1 MTDFEANAAES
12 HWMMVPGPNFL
23 GDVDRPKIYLQ
34 DVLGTSPAGQSVTP
48 DMKVPAQGYMN
59 ISDAG
64 SELTK
69 KSIVWP
75 QAALE
80 DGTVAPFLAAGGA
93 AFILMPAYDKT
104 IGIGA
109 ALATGYF
116 VGGLAYYIQFF
127 SRRVVVAP
135 DPAIRVS
142 AMKQGAPN
150 AAGFIQTPR
159 PPATVSGLQA
169 EAGQI
174 GQ

>member
-1 MTDFEANAAES
+1 MTDFEADAAES
-12 HWMMVPGPNFL
+12 HWKMVPGPTFL
-23 GDVDRPKIYLQ
+23 ADANPPKIYLQ
-34 DVLGTSPAGQSVTP
+34 DALGTSPVGQSLKP
-48 DMKVPAQGYMN
+48 DMRVPVQGYLSM
-59 ISDAG
+59 SDAG

-75 QAALE
+75 KAALE
-80 DGTVAPFLAAGGA
+80 DGTVAPFLAAGAA
-93 AFILMPAYDKT
+93 AFLLLPAYDKT

-116 VGGLAYYIQFF
+116 VGGLSYYIQFF
-127 SRRVVVAP
+127 SRPVVVAP

-142 AMKQGAPN
+142 AMKQGQPN

-159 PPATVSGLQA
+159 PPATVSGVQGV
-169 EAGQI
+169 AGQN